1 MSPFRIPS
9 RVLLAALAVAIA
21 GCVTINIYFPAAAAE
36 KAADAIIDEVWQM
49 KPPRPGGPGAPAPGP
64 RQGEAPMIRRFVS
77 LRAGA
82 LAGAALAQGNL
93 DIDTPAIAQF
103 KAAMAQ
109 RHAQLLLWYQSGAV
123 GLTRDGGVVLRE
135 PGAVPLAQR
144 QAVTT
149 LLAGEN
155 ADRTGLYREIARAN
169 GNLAWEADIRA
180 TFAQRWVERAP
191 AGWWVENATGIWR
204 QKQ

>member
-1 MSPFRIPS
+1 MIRLFVI
-9 RVLLAALAVAIA
+9 LLAWV
-21 GCVTINIYFPAAAAE
+21 
-36 KAADAIIDEVWQM
+36 
-49 KPPRPGGPGAPAPGP
+49 
-64 RQGEAPMIRRFVS
+64 
-77 LRAGA
+77 

-109 RHAQLLLWYQSGAV
+109 RHAQLLPWYQSGAV
-123 GLTRDGGVVLRE
+123 GLARDGGVVLRE

-144 QAVTT
+144 QAVAA

-169 GNLAWEADIRA
+169 GNPAWEADIRA